1 MPNSNSPANSS
12 NVNTVQ
18 TALQQNSINTVAN
31 PEILLVVNN
40 IRNVIRKKVLPVK
53 IANENKSVTVNALF
67 DSGSDCALLPQNVA
81 SYLNSIGKEQSITS
95 SNAISQSNK
104 SKVKSKLVNF
114 SLSSKFHTMR
124 TKFKNVC
131 TRETQPNAI

>member
-67 DSGSDCALLPQNVA
+67 DSGSDCALLPQKVA
-81 SYLNSIGKEQSITS
+81 SYLTSIGKEQSITS

-104 SKVKSKLVNF
+104 SKVKSKLANF

>member
-67 DSGSDCALLPQNVA
+67 DSGSDCALLAQNVA
-81 SYLNSIGKEQSITS
+81 SYLNSNGKEQSITS

-104 SKVKSKLVNF
+104 LKVKSKLVKF

>member
-40 IRNVIRKKVLPVK
+40 IRN
-53 IANENKSVTVNALF
+53 TLF

>member
-1 MPNSNSPANSS
+1 M
-12 NVNTVQ
+12 
-18 TALQQNSINTVAN
+18 SI
-31 PEILLVVNN
+31 ILETRHQKIHVFL
-40 IRNVIRKKVLPVK
+40 KVLPVK
-53 IANENKSVTVNALF
+53 IANKNKSVTVNALF